1 MLRIFRW
8 GKRLDIRIEEP
19 VLQRSIVKRAFLN
32 GLIKKAQIHGQF
44 SLGGQ
49 TFEVGPALN
58 STSGRIG
65 QFLRFAGVLG
75 AESMG

>member
-8 GKRLDIRIEEP
+8 GERVDIRIEEP
-19 VLQRSIVKRAFLN
+19 VLQISIVERAFLN
-32 GLIKKAQIHGQF
+32 GLIKKAQIYGQL

-49 TFEVGPALN
+49 MFEVGLAL
-58 STSGRIG
+58 SSMSGRIG
-65 QFLRFAGVLG
+65 QFLRFAGVLV

>member
-8 GKRLDIRIEEP
+8 GERVDIRIEEP
-19 VLQRSIVKRAFLN
+19 VLQISIVERAFLN
-32 GLIKKAQIHGQF
+32 GLIKKAQIYGQL

-49 TFEVGPALN
+49 MFEVGLALS
-58 STSGRIG
+58 STSRIG
-65 QFLRFAGVLG
+65 QFLRFAGVLV